1 MLKTSGY
8 DNLLKLIQKTLE
20 LLSLLRPIVQWHI

>member
-20 LLSLLRPIVQWHI
+20 LLSLLRPIVQ